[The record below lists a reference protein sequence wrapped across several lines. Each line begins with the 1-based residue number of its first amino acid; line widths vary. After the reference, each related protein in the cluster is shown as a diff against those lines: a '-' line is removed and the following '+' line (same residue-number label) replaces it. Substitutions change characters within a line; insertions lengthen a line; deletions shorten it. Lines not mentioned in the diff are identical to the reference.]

1 MYDKIDSKAE
11 ENVIIPDDW
20 NATVGEEK
28 QGYISGSYSLRNR
41 NDRGERLI
49 EFCTQYKLKMA
60 NTFFNTI
67 KEE

>member
-28 QGYISGSYSLRNR
+28 
-41 NDRGERLI
+41 
-49 EFCTQYKLKMA
+49 
-60 NTFFNTI
+60 
-67 KEE
+67 